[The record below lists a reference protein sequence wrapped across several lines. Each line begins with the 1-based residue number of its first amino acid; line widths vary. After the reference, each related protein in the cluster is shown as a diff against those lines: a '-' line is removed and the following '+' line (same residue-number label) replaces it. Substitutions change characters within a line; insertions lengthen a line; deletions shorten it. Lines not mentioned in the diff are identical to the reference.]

1 MRTVVPWAE
10 DVLMTAGEL
19 LLLPDDAWRYE
30 LVDGRLVRMAPTGSE
45 HGEITA
51 EVVLAV
57 GQFVK
62 ERRLG
67 TVYTGEPGYWISAPG
82 SPDTVLAPDLAFVRA
97 ERAAAARVPGYPRLA
112 PDLVVEVVSPSQAR
126 SEMAAKAERWLEA
139 GVRLVWLV
147 YPQIKQVEVWRDG
160 TMKTVLTIEDELSGE
175 DVLPGFA
182 LPIKDLFP

>member
-82 SPDTVLAPDLAFVRA
+82 SPDTVLAPDLA
-97 ERAAAARVPGYPRLA
+97 
-112 PDLVVEVVSPSQAR
+112 VEVVSPSQAR